1 MIIPISLQ
9 LRNFLSF
16 EDEIIE
22 FKQGVTTCIM
32 GNNLTQENQKSNGS
46 GKSAF
51 QTGFEYALIGLSSR
65 KVKDVE
71 LIRIGQDQANIVL
84 KVFDN
89 INNETITIN
98 RSLFLKKSSTVTLT
112 SDKRKDSDL
121 VQASVDEYNKWI
133 ERFIGV
139 ARSDISN
146 YYIPNESNYISFF
159 NMSDTKQ
166 KELISRFSNA
176 EIVNPV
182 FDKIQKKIDE
192 KQLEIDEAN
201 RTLTKLEGRIEDA
214 EADILKLDEVDFEE
228 EKKKKLYN
236 INEEIEAKQETKKA
250 CEAYLKGYN
259 KQLSFLNDNIIPKRK
274 ATLNTFKTR
283 LKEYIES
290 SEKFEESYKGIEE
303 KSTKLTAHEL
313 TLKKTENG
321 INEDISDVKKD
332 IQTQEIV
339 LDGKIECPSCKFEFN
354 PKTEISIEEA
364 KKNLE
369 KYKEELEQFEKEF
382 NDLNILKDKL
392 KTDELSIRNDRGEIE
407 KREKEFTKQKRRYE
421 KVLNLI
427 QNSIDRFENE
437 AKRCELNIT
446 SKNDTIKSI
455 DNKIEDLKENLKQV
469 KASKE
474 DDTKRKELEEKI
486 KTTKQLKEDQLKVI
500 QTLVSEKETI
510 SEWMIRFKGF
520 KSFLANK
527 KLKIIQNMI
536 NKYLKDMKCS
546 DQLKLEGYRM
556 VGKETREKITPSI
569 YRDGELRS
577 FGSFS
582 KGERVR
588 IDMAT
593 LMTLQTLVNE
603 SSKTGGLGILFADEI
618 GEGLDSMGVGLLLES
633 LNLTGKTTMY
643 TTHVVDDKI
652 YDNILMIEKRNN
664 ISQIKRN

>member
-1 MIIPISLQ
+1 MIIPISLR

-71 LIRIGQDQANIVL
+71 LIRTGQDQANIIL

-89 INNETITIN
+89 INNETITIE
-98 RSLFLKKSSTVTLT
+98 RSLFTKKSSTVTLT

-176 EIVNPV
+176 DIINPV
-182 FDKIQKKIDE
+182 FEKIQKKIDE
-192 KQLEIDEAN
+192 KQTEIDEAN
-201 RTLTKLEGRIEDA
+201 RTLTKFEGRIEDA
-214 EADILKLDEVDFEE
+214 ESDLLKLDNVNFEL
-228 EKKKKLYN
+228 EKQKKIDAIY
-236 INEEIEAKQETKKA
+236 EEIETKQETKKA
-250 CEAYLKGYN
+250 CETYLKSYN

-290 SEKFEESYKGIEE
+290 SEKFEESYKAIEE
-303 KSTKLTAHEL
+303 KSVKLKAHENS
-313 TLKKTENG
+313 LKKTENG

-354 PKTEISIEEA
+354 PKAEISIEEA

-382 NDLNILKDKL
+382 NDLNILKEKL
-392 KTDELSIRNDRGEIE
+392 KTDELSIRTDKE
-407 KREKEFTKQKRRYE
+407 KIQEREKEFTKQKRRYE
-421 KVLNLI
+421 KIINLI

-474 DDTKRKELEEKI
+474 DGTKRKELEEKI
-486 KTTKQLKEDQLKVI
+486 KTTKQLKEDQQKVI

>member
-84 KVFDN
+84 KVLDN
-89 INNETITIN
+89 INNETITIE
-98 RSLFLKKSSTVTLT
+98 RSLFTKKSSTVTLT

-201 RTLTKLEGRIEDA
+201 RTFTKFEGRIEDA

-250 CEAYLKGYN
+250 CEADLKVLN
-259 KQLSFLNDNIIPKRK
+259 TQKSFLNDNIIPKRK
-274 ATLNTFKTR
+274 ATLNTSETR

-354 PKTEISIEEA
+354 PKAEISIEEA
-364 KKNLE
+364 KKNIE
-369 KYKEELEQFEKEF
+369 KYKQELVDFQNEF

-392 KTDELSIRNDRGEIE
+392 KTDEQSIRNDRGEIE

-421 KVLNLI
+421 KIINLI

-500 QTLVSEKETI
+500 QNLVSEKETI
-510 SEWMIRFKGF
+510 SEWTIRFKGF

-633 LNLTGKTTMY
+633 LNLTRKTTMY